1 VPDAVPDRVPDRAQ
15 ATVDRI
21 RLTGISAT
29 GYHGVLPDE
38 RRDGQTFV
46 ADVVLH
52 VDTRAAAAA
61 DRLER
66 TVDYAAVAS
75 GVAAV
80 LAGEPADLVETVAER
95 IAALALGYPGVAAVD
110 VVVHKPQAPIPV
122 PFADV
127 AVEIHRSRKHLPV
140 VAAPAPSGA
149 PAEPAHAPAA
159 EAPAPQPAPDLDA
172 LAAPLA
178 APVVAPLAGPAAA
191 GAAPLPGTGLP
202 SIADLVLP
210 DDEPPALEPLDEPG
224 AAPVAPAPQP
234 DRMDAVPAEP
244 VGVVIALGSNLGA
257 SQDTLRAAVHALAE
271 VPGLEVTGVGPL
283 ARTAPVGGPD
293 QPDFLNTV
301 VLGRTTLSPRALLR
315 ACQAVEDRLGR
326 VREERWGPRTLDVD
340 LIVHG
345 TTIGVTDDLELPH
358 PRAHQRAFVLL
369 PWAHVD
375 PQAVLPGLGGGPV
388 AALAETA
395 PDRAG
400 IRWVNLDWWS
410 AG

>member
-1 VPDAVPDRVPDRAQ
+1 MPDAVPDRVPDRAQ

-140 VAAPAPSGA
+140 VAAPTDRKS
-149 PAEPAHAPAA
+149 
-159 EAPAPQPAPDLDA
+159 
-172 LAAPLA
+172 
-178 APVVAPLAGPAAA
+178 VV
-191 GAAPLPGTGLP
+191 
-202 SIADLVLP
+202 
-210 DDEPPALEPLDEPG
+210 
-224 AAPVAPAPQP
+224 
-234 DRMDAVPAEP
+234 
-244 VGVVIALGSNLGA
+244 
-257 SQDTLRAAVHALAE
+257 
-271 VPGLEVTGVGPL
+271 
-283 ARTAPVGGPD
+283 
-293 QPDFLNTV
+293 
-301 VLGRTTLSPRALLR
+301 
-315 ACQAVEDRLGR
+315 
-326 VREERWGPRTLDVD
+326 
-340 LIVHG
+340 
-345 TTIGVTDDLELPH
+345 
-358 PRAHQRAFVLL
+358 
-369 PWAHVD
+369 
-375 PQAVLPGLGGGPV
+375 
-388 AALAETA
+388 
-395 PDRAG
+395 
-400 IRWVNLDWWS
+400 
-410 AG
+410 